1 MPHPHP
7 TGVVLSGGGA
17 NGAYEVGVLK
27 ALLGGKSPST
37 GHRPLEPGVIAAT
50 SIGSFNSAVLLSNL
64 NGSWARAAAELEK
77 VWLERISLSGR
88 ASHNGVFRI
97 RVNPL
102 SWIDVA
108 MMREGP
114 LKPARDLASDAMFL
128 AKDWTARVR
137 EFTTSSGS
145 LERRAAE
152 LVDLSTFV
160 TPAPS
165 EDLVRESVALAKVRS
180 AAVALKVTATRWR
193 NGTVRLFSNGDF
205 TDAAGASILL
215 ASGAI
220 PGIFPP
226 VTIEGEPFVDGGVVL
241 NTPLKPAV
249 DAGAQTLHVIYL
261 DPDPAAIPLKDVG
274 STIDTVGRM
283 FAISFAA
290 TIKRDLEI
298 ASRINKGIHALE
310 EAARGGS
317 VRALEPM
324 ETGGRGHRPL
334 RIHLYHPQSDWGGA
348 LGMLDFQRER
358 VSALIERGYLD
369 AVSHDCAQA
378 GCIED

>member
-1 MPHPHP
+1 MSHP

-27 ALLGGKSPST
+27 ALLGGKSPAT
-37 GHRPLEPGVIAAT
+37 DRQPLDPGVIAAT

-64 NGSWARAAAELEK
+64 NGSWTRAADELEK
-77 VWLERISLSGR
+77 VWLERISLCGR
-88 ASHNGVFRI
+88 AAHNGVFRI

-102 SWIDVA
+102 AWIDLDLLRA
-108 MMREGP
+108 DP
-114 LKPARDLASDAMFL
+114 LRPARDLAADAMFL
-128 AKDWTARVR
+128 ARDWTARAR

-152 LVDLSTFV
+152 LIDLSTFV

-165 EDLVRESVALAKVRS
+165 ADLVRESVVLPKVRS
-180 AAVALKVTATRWR
+180 SRVALKVTATCWR
-193 NGTVRLFSNGDF
+193 KGTVRLFSNADF
-205 TDAAGASILL
+205 TDAAGAGILL

-226 VTIEGEPFVDGGVVL
+226 VTVDGEPYVDGGVVL
-241 NTPLKPAV
+241 NTPLKPAI
-249 DAGAQTLHVIYL
+249 DAGARTLHVIYL
-261 DPDPAAIPLKDVG
+261 DPDPAAIPLKEVG

-298 ASRINKGIHALE
+298 ASKINRGIHALE
-310 EAARGGS
+310 AAARGES
-317 VRALEPM
+317 VRALEPIEM
-324 ETGGRGHRPL
+324 GGRGHRPL
-334 RIHLYHPQSDWGGA
+334 QIHLYHPEADWGGA
-348 LGMLDFQRER
+348 LGMLDFDRDR
-358 VSALIERGYLD
+358 VSALIARGYQD
-369 AVSHDCAQA
+369 AVGHDCAQA
-378 GCIED
+378 GCIEA